1 MDAAG
6 RLLAL
11 AVLPGQRPDLDA
23 AGALLAAL
31 PGRPGRV
38 VADRGFSAAWF
49 RAAVAEAGAEPC
61 VPAQPTHPRVSFDRT
76 AYARRNRVERIERF
90 WARMKEW
97 RAVAARFDKTAA
109 CFAAGITL
117 AVALDW
123 LKG

>member
-23 AGALLAAL
+23 ARALLAAL
-31 PGRPGRV
+31 PGVPARV
-38 VADRGFSAAWF
+38 VGDRGFSAAWL
-49 RAAVAEAGAEPC
+49 RADIAALGAEPC
-61 VPAQPTHPRVSFDRT
+61 IPAQPTHPAVPFNRA
-76 AYARRNRVERIERF
+76 AYARRNAVECF

-97 RAVAARFDKTAA
+97 RGIAARYDKTAA
-109 CFAAGITL
+109 SYRGGIVLAA
-117 AVALDW
+117 ALDW